1 MRAKQFIR
9 EYTDLETA
17 KKEIINSIS
26 QIDPNTKDEDA
37 KKQAEQ
43 VLDKIY
49 TVLNKNKVLDRFTS
63 VLPSVLKGEF
73 PDTEVMK
80 IAGEIAKA
88 PLTYAEKMKF
98 TENLATN
105 KVIDPKVLVTPGIH
119 TIDDLCF
126 GSPANKEVFLHL
138 RSYGVGKMMKGPMEH
153 ALAILS
159 ATITIK
165 GKGDVTVGNTAVEVK
180 AAIGEKKGS
189 GGGRFGETGKVPS
202 RDRMVELLYND
213 PKFKG
218 PAQDYLENKQ
228 GSMNIETFTKLANE
242 VYRDDPAGK
251 KKFGETVFKEIF
263 QSHGQAVANEFA
275 KSNADPN
282 AVRLAYIKANF
293 DWYKNSEQ
301 GGAWKVLCGISMADN
316 AVGVMINGDD
326 YNNVPSAKTTPYIIT
341 SGKPQEMLA
350 QFTPKLG

>member
-17 KKEIINSIS
+17 KKEIINSIN
-26 QIDPNTKDEDA
+26 QIDPNTDDKDA
-37 KKQAEQ
+37 AKQAEQ

-88 PLTYAEKMKF
+88 PLSYGEKMKF

-105 KVIDPKVLVTPGIH
+105 KVINPKVLVTPGVH
-119 TIDDLCF
+119 TIDDLCY

-159 ATITIK
+159 STITIK
-165 GKGDVTVGNTAVEVK
+165 GKGDVTVGNTPVEVK

-202 RDRMVELLYND
+202 RDRMLEIITSD
-213 PKFKG
+213 PKMKG
-218 PAQDYLENKQ
+218 PVEDFISKQ
-228 GSMNIETFTKLANE
+228 SSMNIETFTKLANE

-251 KKFGETVFKEIF
+251 KKMGEAVFKEIF

-275 KSNADPN
+275 KSNAEPN
-282 AVRLAYIKANF
+282 AVRLEYIQANF
-293 DWYKNSEQ
+293 NWYKNSEQ

-316 AVGVMINGDD
+316 AVGVMINGED
-326 YNNVPSAKTTPYIIT
+326 YNLIPSAKTTPAIIT
-341 SGKPQEMLA
+341 TGKPQEMLA